1 MLLKKKNH
9 GFSAPDVDHR
19 EFRLKGIITEEVSFD
34 HEPSFVVGWGEPAN
48 LLVIVTMPSWLL
60 QLSAVMAF
68 KI

>member
-1 MLLKKKNH
+1 MLLKKNH

-34 HEPSFVVGWGEPAN
+34 HEPSSAVGRTSQPTCEGDNA
-48 LLVIVTMPSWLL
+48 LL